1 MGGRHVGL
9 VGGAGGLNVKR
20 EISEDGFSGEN
31 LSTADDLLL
40 IARYAMQKPLIR
52 ETASKVTL
60 RDTFYLADGVTKQD
74 ITWDRNTNLMIDSGS
89 EAYYPGA
96 NGLKTGSSDSA
107 GFCLIVTAKRDGRE
121 LMAIVLGAPR
131 NQDRWADAAALLD
144 AGFAS

>member
-1 MGGRHVGL
+1 
-9 VGGAGGLNVKR
+9 
-20 EISEDGFSGEN
+20 
-31 LSTADDLLL
+31 
-40 IARYAMQKPLIR
+40 
-52 ETASKVTL
+52 
-60 RDTFYLADGVTKQD
+60 
-74 ITWDRNTNLMIDSGS
+74 MIDSGS
-89 EAYYPGA
+89 EVYYPGA